1 MNINLYE
8 FEKNLVTINNPVT
21 KLNSSDDEINKKY
34 VAGEARVITENGSIK
49 LPLLNGMFKTNN
61 YILQPNYQRRI
72 TWNNKKRS
80 KLIESFIMNI
90 PVPPV
95 FLYET
100 DFGVYQVMDGL
111 QRIST
116 IIDFFDNAFK
126 LEGLLEW
133 NELNGR
139 FYHEL
144 PQKIKEGIERR
155 QLSVITLLK
164 ESAKNTEQ
172 EANMKKM
179 VFERLNT
186 GGVKLEQQE
195 VRNALYP
202 GPFNDMCLELSEN
215 DIFRKLWGIEISNT
229 TTTSQLDNSD
239 DELEDSDIES
249 DDVAVEI
256 DGMNIGNISNNKL
269 FVRMYDVELVL
280 RFFAMRNIENYNM
293 QLSKFLDLYLEN
305 ANKLSA
311 DNLEMLRAKFIA
323 SMKTVNALFGDKA
336 FCKYVENGDRWGWT
350 KPKKMIFDSLM
361 LAIESAGVDIDIEN
375 LSIEHNIAV
384 LKKMY
389 TEHGSRFNGKK
400 QSKVDIEER
409 VKIFINIIRDIVSI

>member
-8 FEKNLVTINNPVT
+8 FEKNLVTVNNQIP
-21 KLNSSDDEINKKY
+21 NSTPSDEEINKKY

-49 LPLLNGMFKTNN
+49 LPLLNGMFKTVN

-116 IIDFFDNAFK
+116 IIDFFDNGFK

-133 NELNGR
+133 SELNGR
-139 FYHEL
+139 YYNEL

-202 GPFNDMCLELSEN
+202 GKFNDMCLELSEN
-215 DIFRKLWGIEISNT
+215 AIFRKLWGIEVSNT
-229 TTTSQLDNSD
+229 AIATQSDIID
-239 DELEDSDIES
+239 DELEDGDIEA

-256 DGMNIGNISNNKL
+256 DGMSIANISNNKL

-305 ANKLSA
+305 ANKLSEN
-311 DNLEMLRAKFIA
+311 DLEILREKFI
-323 SMKTVNALFGDKA
+323 SLMTKVDYLFGNKA
-336 FCKYVENGDRWGWT
+336 FCKYVKSGDSWGWT
-350 KPKKMIFDSLM
+350 KPQKMIFDSLM
-361 LAIESAGVDIDIEN
+361 LAIESVDIDMDIEN
-375 LSIEHNIAV
+375 MSMERNVEI
-384 LKKMY
+384 LKQMY
-389 TEHGSRFNGKK
+389 ENSGSQFNGKK
-400 QSKVDIEER
+400 QSKADIEER
-409 VKIFINIIRDIVSI
+409 VEIFIDLIHNIVSV

>member
-1 MNINLYE
+1 MNIRLYD
-8 FEKNLVTINNPVT
+8 FEKSLIKDGNEATSKYLTDEEINN
-21 KLNSSDDEINKKY
+21 KYSD
-34 VAGEARVITENGSIK
+34 GEARIITENGSIK
-49 LPLLNGMFKTNN
+49 LPLINGMFKSSK
-61 YILQPNYQRRI
+61 YILRPKYQRRI

-100 DFGVYQVMDGL
+100 EFGMYQVMDGL

-116 IIDFFDNAFK
+116 IMDFFDNKFS
-126 LEGLLEW
+126 LEGLVEW

-139 FYHEL
+139 FYKDL

-164 ESAKNTEQ
+164 ESAKTNAQ

-186 GGVKLEQQE
+186 GGEKLEQQE

-202 GPFNDMCLELSEN
+202 GKFNDMCIELSEN
-215 DIFRKLWGIEISNT
+215 ENFRKLWDIET
-229 TTTSQLDNSD
+229 REEVD
-239 DELEDSDIES
+239 DELEDKDLQ
-249 DDVAVEI
+249 
-256 DGMNIGNISNNKL
+256 NISNNKL
-269 FVRMYDVELVL
+269 YVRMYDVELVL

-305 ANKLSA
+305 ANKL
-311 DNLEMLRAKFIA
+311 DEENLEVLKQKFIK
-323 SMKTVNALFGDKA
+323 SIEKVGNLFGDKA
-336 FCKYVENGDRWGWT
+336 FCKYVKIGSKWSWT
-350 KPKKMIFDSLM
+350 KPQKMIFDPMM
-361 LAIESAGVDIDIEN
+361 LAIDGFEIDNKYISIDKNIEILEN
-375 LSIEHNIAV
+375 MY
-384 LKKMY
+384 KKNEN
-389 TEHGSRFNGKK
+389 TDLFNGKK
-400 QSKVDIEER
+400 QSKTDIEER
-409 VKIFINIIRDIVSI
+409 VEVFIDVINKIKSI

>member
-1 MNINLYE
+1 MSIELYD
-8 FEKNLVTINNPVT
+8 FEKNLINNENEIVSVSLT
-21 KLNSSDDEINKKY
+21 DEEINKKY
-34 VAGEARVITENGSIK
+34 TDGEARIITENGSIK
-49 LPLLNGMFKTNN
+49 LPLINGMFKSNN
-61 YILQPNYQRRI
+61 YILRPKYQRRI

-116 IIDFFDNAFK
+116 IMDFFDNKFS

-133 NELNGR
+133 NELNGK
-139 FYHEL
+139 FYKDL

-164 ESAKNTEQ
+164 ESAKTNEQ
-172 EANMKKM
+172 ESNMKKM

-186 GGVKLEQQE
+186 GGEKLEQQE

-202 GPFNDMCLELSEN
+202 GDFNDMCIELSKSE
-215 DIFRKLWGIEISNT
+215 IFRKLWGIELIEEV
-229 TTTSQLDNSD
+229 DND
-239 DELEDSDIES
+239 ES
-249 DDVAVEI
+249 DDTYIE
-256 DGMNIGNISNNKL
+256 NISNNKL

-305 ANKLSA
+305 ANKLSKE
-311 DNLEMLRAKFIA
+311 NLDLLKQKFID
-323 SMKTVNALFGDKA
+323 SMEKVSNLLGDKA
-336 FCKYVENGDRWGWT
+336 FCKYVKIGNKWDWT
-350 KPKKMIFDSLM
+350 KPQKMIFDPMMIAIDSVKIDVKNISVDKNIEM
-361 LAIESAGVDIDIEN
+361 LKNIYKENKNID
-375 LSIEHNIAV
+375 V
-384 LKKMY
+384 
-389 TEHGSRFNGKK
+389 FNGKK
-400 QSKVDIEER
+400 QSKMDIEER
-409 VKIFINIIRDIVSI
+409 AKIFIDVIHKIK